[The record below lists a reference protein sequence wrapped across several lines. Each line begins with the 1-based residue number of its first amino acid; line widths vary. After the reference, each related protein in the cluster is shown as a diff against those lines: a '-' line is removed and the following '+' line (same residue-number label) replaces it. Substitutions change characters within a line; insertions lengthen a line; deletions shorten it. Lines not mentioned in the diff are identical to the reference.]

1 MAQIKTLDDSQRIR
15 MENRPKPMSSGM
27 KSYDPTDRRLLDR
40 IYVAINRY
48 FRFNENNINR
58 FRNDRYFLFYDQWSQ
73 DERQA
78 FKDLNKPV
86 FTYNKIYDYYR
97 KLIGEQRFN
106 TSNIEVRNIDGKV
119 SQKEVTLRADIIR
132 GIEAKSRASIA
143 YQGAF
148 ASAVSGGM
156 GAIRLRTDYVNP
168 RTMEQDIIIEPVK
181 FAERIFYD
189 PLSKSATKT
198 DGNFMGI
205 YDQMDRD
212 DFIEKYPQIPYP
224 VSFPVNYNTRYFNW
238 GDKKSITI
246 CEYYEKQWYN
256 FTLYQLDNG
265 ECISKKE
272 YNRRKKEFDAGQL
285 DAAMPDQNIPEQ
297 ANAGFE
303 GGQEQMSPN
312 ESMIKPAAQGME
324 PTPTPQIMGTTAAA
338 APPSPQMAA
347 GVPTFPQVVATRK
360 SRDYK
365 IICYKAIFGHILEQ
379 YEWPSKEF
387 PFAMVL
393 GDEVNIDGEQIIISL
408 TRYVKDPQRFLNFL
422 ASDLAQAAK
431 NNRREQFL
439 VTADNIAGYEKFWKN
454 PANQAGALPYNPDS
468 VTKQAPVRLPPPE
481 LPQTLV
487 QNLQQADR
495 DLRSIMG
502 YAQEN
507 EPRAFGNLSG
517 RAIREMQRDGNSSN
531 LVFFDNLKR
540 AQEQIGRTIL
550 SMLPRIY
557 DTQRQVAAHGM
568 DGKSKNVVVNQKVA
582 GGIINDLT
590 KGDFDIMVNGGANY
604 AVQKE
609 EALQVIMQLVT
620 ANPQVFPVVA
630 DIIAKNV
637 DIEDN
642 IELVN
647 RLKTLV
653 PPQVLAQAEGKP
665 MPQQPPNP
673 QQQQAMIMQQ
683 KQQQLEEAKLE
694 LAQEKVQAAQAD
706 TAAQHELNQVKMQQA
721 LIDSESSKIRAY
733 SELQKAGFDY
743 KASMAQSA
751 AKIAASHSDIAEK
764 HFAHLTEIHSLQ
776 QAPMQSIPPN
786 EPETQ
791 PNTIVNPGKTQQ

>member
-1 MAQIKTLDDSQRIR
+1 MANDIKSLDDSQRVR
-15 MENRPKPMSSGM
+15 MDKRPKPMDTGM
-27 KSYDPTDRRLLDR
+27 KAYDANDRKLLDR
-40 IYVAINRY
+40 IYQNINRY

-78 FKDLNKPV
+78 FKDLNKPI

-106 TSNIEVRNIDGKV
+106 TSNIEVRSISGMV
-119 SQKEVTLRADIIR
+119 HQKDVTMRADIIR
-132 GIEAKSRASIA
+132 GIEYKSRADIA
-143 YQGAF
+143 YQTAF
-148 ASAVSGGM
+148 ASAVSGGL
-156 GAIRLRTDYVNP
+156 GCVRLRTDYLNP
-168 RTMEQDIIIEPVK
+168 KTMEQDIFIEPVK
-181 FAERIFYD
+181 FAERVFWD
-189 PLSKSATKT
+189 PLAKSATKT
-198 DGNFMGI
+198 DGNFMGV

-212 DFIEKYPQIPYP
+212 DFIEKYPEIPYP

-246 CEYYEKQWYN
+246 CEYYEKKWYN

-272 YNRRKKEFDAGQL
+272 YNRRKKEFDEGQL
-285 DAAMPDQNIPEQ
+285 QAAMPEQKAPEQ
-297 ANAGFE
+297 PNTGIE
-303 GGQEQMSPN
+303 GGQEQMSPA
-312 ESMIKPAAQGME
+312 ESMIHEEQPPST
-324 PTPTPQIMGTTAAA
+324 PTPIPQIMGTEQQQ
-338 APPSPQMAA
+338 PPQVEKMAA
-347 GVPTFPQVVATRK
+347 GMPTFPKVVASRK

-387 PFAMVL
+387 PFAVVL
-393 GDEVNIDGEQIIISL
+393 GDEVILDGEHIIVSI
-408 TRYVKDPQRFLNFL
+408 TRYAKDPQRFLNFL

-439 VTADNIAGYEKFWKN
+439 VTADNIAGYEMFWKN

-468 VTKQAPVRLPPPE
+468 VTKQPPVRLPPPE

-502 YAQEN
+502 YPQEN
-507 EPRAFGNLSG
+507 EPRMFGNLSG
-517 RAIREMQRDGNSSN
+517 KAIREMQRDGNSTN

-540 AQEQIGRTIL
+540 AQEQVGRTIL
-550 SMLPRIY
+550 AMLPRIY
-557 DTQRQVAAHGM
+557 DTERTITTQGM
-568 DGKSKNVVVNQKVA
+568 DGKTKQITVNKKVA
-582 GGIINDLT
+582 GGIINDLS
-590 KGDFDIMVNGGANY
+590 KGEFDISVTGGANF

-609 EALQVIMQLVT
+609 EALRVIMELVS

-653 PPQVLAQAEGKP
+653 PPEVLAKADGKP
-665 MPQQPPNP
+665 LPPQPPNP
-673 QQQQAMIMQQ
+673 QQQQMMQMQQMQQ
-683 KQQQLEEAKLE
+683 KLETAKVQLAQQKIQTEEAKTM
-694 LAQEKVQAAQAD
+694 V
-706 TAAQHELNQVKMQQA
+706 QHELNQIKMQQA
-721 LIDSESSKIRAY
+721 IIDHQKSQLSAVAEI
-733 SELQKAGFDY
+733 QKANVDY
-743 KASMAQSA
+743 KATQIESA
-751 AKIAASHSDIAEK
+751 AKIASAHSNIADK
-764 HFAHLTEIHSLQ
+764 HFQHLTEIHGLQ
-776 QAPMQSIPPN
+776 QVPLEKATKEQANQS
-786 EPETQ
+786 Q
-791 PNTIVNPGKTQQ
+791 KNT

>member
-1 MAQIKTLDDSQRIR
+1 MAKVKTLDDSQRVR
-15 MENRPKPMSSGM
+15 MDNKPKPMDTGM
-27 KSYDPTDRRLLDR
+27 KAYDANDRKLLDR
-40 IYVAINRY
+40 IYQNINRY

-58 FRNDRYFLFYDQWSQ
+58 FRNDRYFVFYDQWSQ

-78 FKDLNKPV
+78 FKDLNKPI

-106 TSNIEVRNIDGKV
+106 TSNIEVNSINGMI

-132 GIEAKSRASIA
+132 GIEYKSRADIA
-143 YQGAF
+143 YQNAF
-148 ASAVSGGM
+148 GSAVSGGL

-168 RTMEQDIIIEPVK
+168 KTMEQEILIEPVK
-181 FAERIFYD
+181 FAERVFWD
-189 PLSKSATKT
+189 PLSKAATKT

-205 YDQMDRD
+205 YDQMDKD
-212 DFIEKYPQIPYP
+212 DFVEKYPEIPYP

-285 DAAMPDQNIPEQ
+285 EAAMPENKAPEQ
-297 ANAGFE
+297 PNTGIE
-303 GGQEQMSPN
+303 GGQEQMSLG
-312 ESMIKPAAQGME
+312 ESQIHPQEPA
-324 PTPTPQIMGTTAAA
+324 TPTPIPQFMGTEQQQPIHAER
-338 APPSPQMAA
+338 PMA
-347 GVPTFPQVVATRK
+347 GKPEFPKVVATRK

-387 PFAMVL
+387 PFAIVL
-393 GDEVNIDGEQIIISL
+393 GDEVVIDGEHIIVSI
-408 TRYVKDPQRFLNFL
+408 TRYAKDPQRFLNFL

-439 VTADNIAGYEKFWKN
+439 VTADNIAGYEQFWKN

-468 VTKQAPVRLPPPE
+468 VTKQPPVRLPPPE

-502 YAQEN
+502 YQQEN
-507 EPRAFGNLSG
+507 EPRMFGNLSG
-517 RAIREMQRDGNSSN
+517 EAIREIQRDGNSTN
-531 LVFFDNLKR
+531 LVFFNNLER
-540 AQEQIGRTIL
+540 AQEQVGRTIL

-557 DTQRQVAAHGM
+557 DTERNITIQGI
-568 DGKSKNVVVNQKVA
+568 DGKSSQVTVNKKVA

-590 KGDFDIMVNGGANY
+590 KGEFDIRVTGGTNY
-604 AVQKE
+604 AVRKE
-609 EALQVIMQLVT
+609 EALMAIQQII
-620 ANPQVFPVVA
+620 ASWNPQVSPLVA

-637 DIEDN
+637 EMEDG

-647 RLKTLV
+647 RFKTLV
-653 PPQVLAQAEGKP
+653 PPEVLAKADGKP
-665 MPQQPPNP
+665 MPPPPPNP
-673 QQQQAMIMQQ
+673 QQQQMMQMQQ
-683 KQQQLEEAKLE
+683 MQQQLESAKLQ
-694 LAQEKVQAAQAD
+694 LAQEEVQSKREQTVANR
-706 TAAQHELNQVKMQQA
+706 ELNQVKMQQA
-721 LIDSESSKIRAY
+721 LIDGESSKIRAY

-743 KASMAQSA
+743 KASMIQSA
-751 AKIAASHSDIAEK
+751 AKIAQAHSDVAEK
-764 HFAHLTEIHSLQ
+764 HFQHLTEIHNLQ
-776 QAPMQSIPPN
+776 QTPMEQVAPD
-786 EPETQ
+786 
-791 PNTIVNPGKTQQ
+791 QQQKNVDSNQNQ

>member
-1 MAQIKTLDDSQRIR
+1 MAQVKTLDDSQRVR
-15 MENRPKPMSSGM
+15 MDNKPKPMDTGM
-27 KSYDPTDRRLLDR
+27 KAYDANDRKLLDR
-40 IYVAINRY
+40 IYQNINRY

-78 FKDLNKPV
+78 FKDLNKPI

-106 TSNIEVRNIDGKV
+106 TSNIEVRSISGMV
-119 SQKEVTLRADIIR
+119 QQKDVTLRADIIR
-132 GIEAKSRASIA
+132 GIEYKSRADIA
-143 YQGAF
+143 YQTAF
-148 ASAVSGGM
+148 GSAVSGGL
-156 GAIRLRTDYVNP
+156 GCIRLRTDYVNP

-181 FAERIFYD
+181 FAERVFWD
-189 PLSKSATKT
+189 PLAKSATKT
-198 DGNFMGI
+198 DGNFMGV

-212 DFIEKYPQIPYP
+212 DFIEKYPEIPYP

-246 CEYYEKQWYN
+246 CEYYEKKWYN

-272 YNRRKKEFDAGQL
+272 YNRRKKEFDEGQL
-285 DAAMPDQNIPEQ
+285 EAAMPQQEAPEGQ
-297 ANAGFE
+297 ATGIE
-303 GGQEQMSPN
+303 GGQSQMSPS
-312 ESMIKPAAQGME
+312 ESMIQQANPPST
-324 PTPTPQIMGTTAAA
+324 PTPIPQIMGTEQSQPLIAQ
-338 APPSPQMAA
+338 SSVMAA
-347 GVPTFPQVVATRK
+347 GVPAFPKVVATRK

-387 PFAMVL
+387 PFAVVL
-393 GDEVNIDGEQIIISL
+393 GDEVILDGEHVIVSI
-408 TRYVKDPQRFLNFL
+408 TRYAKDPQRFLNFL

-439 VTADNIAGYEKFWKN
+439 VTADNIAGYEMFWKN

-468 VTKQAPVRLPPPE
+468 VTKQPPVRLPPPE

-502 YAQEN
+502 YQQEN
-507 EPRAFGNLSG
+507 EPRMFGNLSG
-517 RAIREMQRDGNSSN
+517 RAIREMQRDGNSTN
-531 LVFFDNLKR
+531 LVFFDNLRR
-540 AQEQIGRTIL
+540 AQEQVGRTIL

-557 DTQRQVAAHGM
+557 DTERHITVQGM
-568 DGKSKNVVVNQKVA
+568 DGKSSQITVNKKVA

-590 KGDFDIMVNGGANY
+590 KGEFDISVTGGANY

-609 EALQVIMQLVT
+609 EALKVIMDLVS

-653 PPQVLAQAEGKP
+653 PPEVLAKADGKP
-665 MPQQPPNP
+665 MPPPPPNP
-673 QQQQAMIMQQ
+673 QQQQMMQMQQ
-683 KQQQLEEAKLE
+683 MQQQLEAAKLQ
-694 LAQEKVQAAQAD
+694 LAQQKVQTEQAQ
-706 TAAQHELNQVKMQQA
+706 TMAQHELNQVKMQQA

-764 HFAHLTEIHSLQ
+764 HFKHLTEIHGLQ
-776 QAPMQSIPPN
+776 QVPLEKAP
-786 EPETQ
+786 EE
-791 PNTIVNPGKTQQ
+791 QQENQNQQQNSGQ